1 MNGSQEV
8 SFFWLYIH
16 FPTDDYFW
24 ESKKGSNKTE
34 NTKFWE
40 DHHMAPQPSVNIYIY
55 ILNNNA
61 AFAAKQDDPCR
72 EMESVA
78 WQYTK
83 TP

>member
-1 MNGSQEV
+1 LDRTIANE
-8 SFFWLYIH
+8 
-16 FPTDDYFW
+16 
-24 ESKKGSNKTE
+24 KGSIKTE

-40 DHHMAPQPSVNIYIY
+40 DHHKAPQPSVNIYIY

-78 WQYTK
+78 GQYTK